1 MHKSFAKSGL
11 LSVLA
16 LAMAACLLFGILGL
30 MPGASAEEGTQRLGP
45 EILIEEDFE
54 NASVSAGEDG
64 FSVLSEHVS
73 GGPGNSYE
81 IVTDNA
87 GNKSLKMMYRED
99 PEDRAYSND
108 ERALVVRAENMVP
121 YQNYLVSFY
130 AKRASNI
137 WISME
142 LRSGMPSKN
151 YGECRTMSTA
161 GNEAF
166 SELRADKG
174 VLVYQIIPAD
184 PSGLFEFTI
193 NPRKVVN
200 TDTGLGLII
209 DDIRVRP
216 YTQTPDGRENMLEN
230 GKMTGYWH
238 EESATWDFNDGD
250 ESTDDW
256 IMTVGTGVDGWWQA
270 NRLSDTDNAYIATN
284 NGLPVSI
291 SQHVTLEPNTE
302 YDFSL
307 FVRRFFMGTIW
318 KAADTL
324 SVYITDG
331 SGYESRVTFY
341 TKDMGQEAFEQYVKI
356 GGVLK
361 TGAATEY
368 TFYIQHDVP
377 PEGMSWR
384 GFQVD
389 EVALY
394 KADNAETL
402 DYADAQ
408 TTNVTETD
416 DIYSGI
422 EGDTVLQTDLSQG
435 AARIVYEL
443 DVTQNAYYTA
453 AVAAQKVARPVTS
466 DVADGSATNNC
477 VKPMNIRVSVETAA
491 DGSGEVLAAMTDDRY
506 VHKAAETFR
515 VHFNSGANDKVYLI
529 VTADAITGD
538 DIFVANNTLLN
549 FKDFSLT
556 AHSVTAIE
564 AEAQTVVVGDTGTVE
579 VFALL
584 DDGRRVAVGD
594 SVTFTPDNGNVTF
607 EGNAFTA
614 KGVGSST
621 VTAAWGGHTCE
632 IAFTV
637 LDVIEGIEAGEDREI
652 RLGES
657 AALTVTASYATIED
671 EDVTAQSA
679 VAVEDPAIVRYENGV
694 LYAEKVGSTAVT
706 VTFRGQTDTF
716 TVTVPKELTRIETS
730 ADRTIALNG
739 TYTVQV
745 TGYYN
750 DGTSAAIAAEDFTVE
765 SSAANVT
772 VNGAVLT
779 ASAVGDAQI
788 TVRVGELSAAFR
800 VTVTNALTSIDAG
813 SDREIELGQT
823 GQLTVT
829 ATYEDQSMADMTAD
843 SEVEIENPEI
853 LSFADG
859 TFTALKVGQTQV
871 TVTYSGQSDTFTVT
885 VPRRLT
891 GIDAGG
897 DRTLDLNVAS
907 PLTVTAY
914 YNDGT
919 SETAPVGDVS
929 VTIEDET
936 IVKYENGAF
945 TGLAIGET
953 EATVS
958 FGGEEETIA
967 LRVPKKLV
975 SMSILGEDGTA
986 LTEFTLEKG
995 ESLDVTV
1002 QGVYNDGSK
1011 QAINA
1016 VLASDSQSAVVSGW
1030 TITADK
1036 AGTAHITAN
1045 YPGTDVQG
1053 TLTVNVPR
1061 RLESLSVDGDAGLY
1075 VGGTGELVVR
1085 AVYND
1090 GTQTVVT
1097 EGAEITSSDASV
1109 VTADGLTLR
1118 AEGVGSAV
1126 VTVRYEG
1133 KEATFAVTVTNPI
1146 VSFSVICPE
1155 LTAGGSVSLTVTA
1168 TLADGSTQTI
1178 TDAIVTSANEAV
1190 VTADGLTVTGVAA
1203 GETQL
1208 VVRVGNLAQT
1218 VTVTVLEASGCGGTI
1233 GTAAFLAGGLVVL
1246 CAAGLAI
1253 GKKARKGGNR

>member
-16 LAMAACLLFGILGL
+16 LAMAACLLFGVLGL
-30 MPGASAEEGTQRLGP
+30 IPGASAEEGTPRLGP
-45 EILIEEDFE
+45 EILVEEDFE
-54 NASVSAGEDG
+54 DASVSAGENG

-81 IVTDNA
+81 IVTDNT
-87 GNKSLKMMYRED
+87 GNKSLRMMYQED
-99 PEDRAYSND
+99 TDEHAYTND

-130 AKRASNI
+130 AKRASNM
-137 WISME
+137 WIAME

-151 YGECRTMSTA
+151 YGEYRTMSTA

-184 PSGLFEFTI
+184 PTGLFEFTI

-216 YTQTPDGRENMLEN
+216 YSQTPDGKENMLEN

-238 EESATWDFNDGD
+238 EASATWDFNDGN
-250 ESTDDW
+250 EATDDW
-256 IMTVGTGVDGWWQA
+256 IMTAGTGVDGWWQA
-270 NRLSDTDNAYIATN
+270 NRLSDTDNAFLGTAD
-284 NGLPVSI
+284 GAPVSI

-307 FVRRFFMGTIW
+307 FVRRFFQGTIW
-318 KAADTL
+318 KAADML

-331 SGYESRVTFY
+331 NGYESRVTFY

-361 TGAATEY
+361 TGSATEY

-377 PEGMSWR
+377 AEDMSWR

-435 AARIVYEL
+435 AARIIYEL

-491 DGSGEVLAAMTDDRY
+491 EGGEVLAAMTDDRY

-515 VHFNSGANDKVYLI
+515 VHFNSGAHDKVYLI

-538 DIFVANNTLLN
+538 DIFVSNNTLLN

-556 AHSVTAIE
+556 ARSVTAIE
-564 AEAQTVVVGDTGTVE
+564 AEDKTVVVGDTGTVE

-584 DDGRRVAVGD
+584 DDGRRVAVED
-594 SVTFTPDNGNVTF
+594 LVTFTPDNGNVTF

-614 KGVGSST
+614 QGVGSST
-621 VTAAWGGHTCE
+621 VTAEWGGHSCK

-637 LDVIEGIEAGEDREI
+637 LDVIEGIEAGGDRSI

-679 VAVEDPAIVRYENGV
+679 VAVEDQAVVRYEDGV

-739 TYTVQV
+739 TYTVRV

-750 DGTSAAIAAEDFTVE
+750 DGTSAELAAEDFTVE
-765 SSAANVT
+765 SSTANVT
-772 VNGAVLT
+772 VRGAVLT
-779 ASAVGDAQI
+779 ASTVGDAQI
-788 TVRVGELSAAFR
+788 TVRSGGFSADFR

-829 ATYEDQSMADMTAD
+829 ASYEGQTTADVTAD
-843 SEVEIENPEI
+843 SEVGIENPEV
-853 LSFADG
+853 LSYADG

-871 TVTYSGQSDTFTVT
+871 TVTYSGQGDTFTVT
-885 VPRRLT
+885 VPCRLT

-919 SETAPVGDVS
+919 NETAPVGDVS
-929 VTIEDET
+929 VTIENET
-936 IVKYENGAF
+936 IVKYENGAL

-953 EATVS
+953 TATIS
-958 FGGEEETIA
+958 FGGQEETIA

-986 LTEFTLEKG
+986 LTEVTLEKG
-995 ESLDVTV
+995 ESLKVTV
-1002 QGVYNDGSK
+1002 QGVCNDGSK

-1030 TITADK
+1030 TITAEK

-1053 TLTVNVPR
+1053 TLTVTVPR
-1061 RLESLSVDGDAGLY
+1061 RLESLSVDGDSGLY

-1090 GTQTVVT
+1090 GSQTVVT

-1109 VTADGLTLR
+1109 VAANGLTLR
-1118 AEGVGSAV
+1118 AAGVGSAV

-1146 VSFSVICPE
+1146 VSFSVTCPE

-1178 TDAIVTSANEAV
+1178 TDAIVTSANEVV

-1233 GTAAFLAGGLVVL
+1233 GTAAFLVGGLAVL